1 MLDTVVWAYR
11 IIHLSKC
18 TLCEYTTAS
27 DYYMYTDSRIF
38 EADYPL
44 LFCSCHTVTC
54 LILFIL

>member
-44 LFCSCHTVTC
+44 LF
-54 LILFIL
+54 LL